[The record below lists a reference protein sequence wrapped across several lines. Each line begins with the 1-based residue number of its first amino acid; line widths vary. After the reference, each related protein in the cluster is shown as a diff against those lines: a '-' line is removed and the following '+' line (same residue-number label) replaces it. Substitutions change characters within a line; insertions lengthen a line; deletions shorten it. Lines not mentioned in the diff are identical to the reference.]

1 MSNTIDVFAGKVPQR
16 VIRSLAALPY
26 TASYL
31 AQAVNF
37 GAGDSTPIVFA
48 TPANLRAKVLA
59 VDVYNVSVA
68 FTADTTAARV
78 EVGDGVDADEFV
90 LTADIAA
97 GSDAQSFTAFDGT
110 VVAGDQEIIEAGDQV
125 TVTCVAPTGGVP
137 AGTADVAV
145 TVLYFE

>member
-31 AQAVNF
+31 AQAVDF
-37 GAGDSTPIVFA
+37 SSDSTPIVFA

-97 GSDAQSFTAFDGT
+97 SSDAQSFTAFDGT
-110 VVAGDQEIIEAGDQV
+110 IVAGDQEIIEAGDQV